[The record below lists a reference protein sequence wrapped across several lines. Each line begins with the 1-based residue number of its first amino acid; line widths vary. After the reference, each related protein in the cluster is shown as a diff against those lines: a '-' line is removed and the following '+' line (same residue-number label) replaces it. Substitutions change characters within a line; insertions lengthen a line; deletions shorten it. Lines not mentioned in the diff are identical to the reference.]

1 MDEINDKLLDSS
13 ESIEKEKNYFT
24 DFNFYIQNINLL
36 AKQIRRQL
44 VEFKNKTKDN
54 SLTINLEKNI
64 ENDINKYINLVSELN
79 TAYTDLN
86 VPPGFPTSTQRDRQ
100 MEIQKL
106 EIDSKAMKEQLDQC
120 KKEKYKFK
128 GGIDEDYTQKEEYK
142 YMDSRQLE
150 ELEKNKLK
158 NQDEQLEEITL
169 EVKKNNVL
177 AKNTKSVLKDQNK
190 KMEVIHEDI
199 DRTKERMNTVTGRF
213 KTYIAK
219 SSWCLII
226 FILIVELAV
235 GLLAY
240 FVLGN

>member
-24 DFNFYIQNINLL
+24 DFNFYIQNIEIL

-190 KMEVIHEDI
+190 KMEVINEDI
-199 DRTKERMNTVTGRF
+199 ERTKGKMNSVTGRF
-213 KTYIAK
+213 KAYVEK

-226 FILIVELAV
+226 FILIIELAI
-235 GLLAY
+235 GLLA
-240 FVLGN
+240 FFILGN